1 MSSASTVHDLAVE
14 TSDFSVSERNSIE
27 GRSVEIGEELYSQV
41 HRERPWIF
49 QRRWWDD
56 RLMDWSMSDE
66 ELKVQ
71 LFRFVDVLPML
82 TNDRAISDHLAKYLG
97 QAKSGMPAWARQG
110 LQGTASIWGLRSILA
125 KVARV
130 GATDFAR
137 RFIAGSDTQEV
148 IQTARRLRRSPQGFT
163 LDILGEAVT
172 SQQEADRYFQAYADL
187 ITTVAPSVNDWS
199 EITQV
204 DCDPIGQLPRM
215 NLSVKLSALDPHFDP
230 IDTEGVLERVGGR
243 FRDLLRIAREHRAF
257 INVDMESYEKKALT
271 LKVFKTILSEKEFVD
286 TRDVGIVI
294 QCYLKDSA
302 HDFVLLRDWARQRG
316 TPVWVRLVKGAYWE
330 HETVL
335 SQSLGWPVPVYQQK
349 WQSDANYERQIR
361 FVMQNTDALLP
372 AIGSHNLRSIAHA
385 LA

>member
-163 LDILGEAVT
+163 LDILGEAVP
-172 SQQEADRYFQAYADL
+172 SQQEADR
-187 ITTVAPSVNDWS
+187 
-199 EITQV
+199 
-204 DCDPIGQLPRM
+204 
-215 NLSVKLSALDPHFDP
+215 
-230 IDTEGVLERVGGR
+230 
-243 FRDLLRIAREHRAF
+243 
-257 INVDMESYEKKALT
+257 
-271 LKVFKTILSEKEFVD
+271 
-286 TRDVGIVI
+286 
-294 QCYLKDSA
+294 
-302 HDFVLLRDWARQRG
+302 
-316 TPVWVRLVKGAYWE
+316 
-330 HETVL
+330 
-335 SQSLGWPVPVYQQK
+335 
-349 WQSDANYERQIR
+349 
-361 FVMQNTDALLP
+361 
-372 AIGSHNLRSIAHA
+372 
-385 LA
+385 